1 MKWSGAKWNKSWFS
15 IEKLLTVSVKL
26 LLTNNNLGR
35 NTLHGIEMKFTVT
48 TLLEKG
54 YSQRQISKELNISR
68 RTVKKHFNEIR
79 SGSINLDNAIGL
91 K

>member
-1 MKWSGAKWNKSWFS
+1 M
-15 IEKLLTVSVKL
+15 
-26 LLTNNNLGR
+26 
-35 NTLHGIEMKFTVT
+35 HGIEMKFTVK

-68 RTVKKHFNEIR
+68 RTVKKYFNEIR

>member
-1 MKWSGAKWNKSWFS
+1 MEWFS

-26 LLTNNNLGR
+26 LLTNNNWVWNSMQGK
-35 NTLHGIEMKFTVT
+35 EMKSTVK

-68 RTVKKHFNEIR
+68 KTVKKYFNEIR
-79 SGSINLDNAIGL
+79 SGLL
-91 K
+91 WPQ

>member
-1 MKWSGAKWNKSWFS
+1 
-15 IEKLLTVSVKL
+15 
-26 LLTNNNLGR
+26 
-35 NTLHGIEMKFTVT
+35 MKFTVK